1 MNQNLQNKK
10 ILIVDDTPS
19 NIKILGEILLPV
31 FEVNIAT
38 SGPQALDIIE
48 NNRPDLILLD
58 IMMPEMDGF
67 EVCRRIKTNEKTS
80 DIPVIFVTAKD
91 EVSDETRGF
100 EIGGV
105 DYITKPVTPSI
116 VLARIKTHLELK
128 ATNEDLKNQ
137 NAILDQKIKKRR
149 MELKASQLEAVERL
163 GLAAEYRDE
172 ETGQHIKR
180 ISEYCRLMGI
190 HLGFTSEGNENLAIA
205 STMHDVGKIGIPDHI
220 IMKPGKLTEEEWEL
234 MKSHTVIG
242 AKLLSGSESEI
253 LQAAEIIALTHHEK
267 WDGTGYPNGLK
278 GEEIPLIGRIV
289 CLCDMFDTLVT
300 ERPYKE
306 SWAIDLAI
314 KEIESKSG
322 TYFDPQLVRLFS
334 TLGHEI
340 NRILDL
346 VKL

>member
-1 MNQNLQNKK
+1 MSEHYNNRK

-19 NIKILGEILLPV
+19 NIKILGEILLPEY
-31 FEVNIAT
+31 EVNIAT
-38 SGPQALDIIE
+38 SGPQALDNIE
-48 NNRPDLILLD
+48 NNPPDLVLLD

-67 EVCRRIKTNEKTS
+67 EVCRKIKENENTK

-91 EVSDETRGF
+91 EVSDEAKGF
-100 EIGGV
+100 EIGGI

-128 ATNEDLKNQ
+128 SANEDLKNQ

-180 ISEYCRLMGI
+180 ISEYCRLIGI
-190 HLGFTSEGNENLAIA
+190 HLGFTTEGNENLAIA

-220 IMKPGKLTEEEWEL
+220 IMKPGKLTADEWEI
-234 MKSHTVIG
+234 MKNHTVIG
-242 AKLLSGSESEI
+242 AKLLSESESEI
-253 LQAAEIIALTHHEK
+253 LQAAETIALTHHEK

-289 CLCDMFDTLVT
+289 CMCDMFDTLVS

-306 SWAIDLAI
+306 SWSIKSAIQEI
-314 KEIESKSG
+314 KNKSG
-322 TYFDPQLVRLFS
+322 TYFDPKLVELFS
-334 TLGHEI
+334 TLDHEI
-340 NRILDL
+340 NKILDL